1 MIDKLKND
9 NYWKLGLTLFCSIG
23 AGILLYFICL
33 RASAIFGIFG
43 KLLRILLPVFLG
55 MLFAYLLNPIV
66 KFFENKVVSK
76 LHNKLF
82 KDKKLN
88 KKVARGIAIFI
99 TYLIL
104 ALIVFLFIQ
113 FVIPSLLESLQ
124 TMITNIPTY
133 LDNIYEKAKDM
144 LKNNPEFLSRLENM
158 NQDII
163 SHVTN
168 IMVPSVD
175 TIMNSITTGIT
186 GFIRALVD
194 IVIGVIVSV
203 YLIFDKESF
212 IRGSKKVMKA
222 ILPKNLYVNVMTTL
236 NYSDRVFGG
245 FLIAKIIASVIIGF
259 ITFIVLT
266 IFNVPYALVISIII
280 GVTNI
285 IPYFGPFIGAV
296 PCGILLLLIDPK
308 KCLTFVI
315 VILIIQQFDGN
326 FLSPKLIGNKTGI
339 KSFWVL
345 FSILLFGGIFG
356 FPGMIFGV
364 PIFAVIYSLLT
375 KLVNDRLK
383 KKGLAEE

>member
-1 MIDKLKND
+1 
-9 NYWKLGLTLFCSIG
+9 
-23 AGILLYFICL
+23 
-33 RASAIFGIFG
+33 
-43 KLLRILLPVFLG
+43 
-55 MLFAYLLNPIV
+55 
-66 KFFENKVVSK
+66 
-76 LHNKLF
+76 
-82 KDKKLN
+82 
-88 KKVARGIAIFI
+88 
-99 TYLIL
+99 
-104 ALIVFLFIQ
+104 
-113 FVIPSLLESLQ
+113 
-124 TMITNIPTY
+124 
-133 LDNIYEKAKDM
+133 
-144 LKNNPEFLSRLENM
+144 
-158 NQDII
+158 
-163 SHVTN
+163 
-168 IMVPSVD
+168 
-175 TIMNSITTGIT
+175 
-186 GFIRALVD
+186 
-194 IVIGVIVSV
+194 
-203 YLIFDKESF
+203 
-212 IRGSKKVMKA
+212 MKA